1 MRVNCLLS
9 STLLLCSMVS
19 IPGALA
25 AAAPAVGEPA
35 PKVSVK
41 KHLKDELVDLSK
53 VERPTVIVFG
63 SHT

>member
-1 MRVNCLLS
+1 
-9 STLLLCSMVS
+9 MVS